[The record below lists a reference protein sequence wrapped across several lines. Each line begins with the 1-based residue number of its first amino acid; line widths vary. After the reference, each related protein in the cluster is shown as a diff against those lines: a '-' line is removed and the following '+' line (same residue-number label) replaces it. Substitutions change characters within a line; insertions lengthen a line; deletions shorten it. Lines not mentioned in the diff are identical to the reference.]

1 MAEYDAAR
9 GIPAIEARGIAK
21 AFDGRPANVDVD
33 FRAYAGEVHAV
44 LGENGAGKSTLIS
57 MLSGAYRPDSGEI
70 LLSGR
75 KVHWHSPGEALRAGI
90 GVVYQEFRLVE
101 NLSVLE
107 NVLLGTARRPS
118 RGERVRI
125 GRLAAAAGFDLPL
138 GAGVRHLAIGARQ
151 QVEIL
156 KLLARELAVLIFDE
170 PTAVL
175 GEAQVAELFSA
186 LRMLRGQGKTIVLIT
201 HRLREVRMIADRLTI
216 LREGRVKVLDERPE
230 RFTDAELAEIMVGGG
245 VPLAHGEDRG
255 ASLPARPP
263 ILALHEVH
271 VPAPSGSGLRGVS
284 LEVRPGE
291 VVGVAGVRGNG
302 QREIAE
308 VAAGLLRPQRGLVER
323 IFAEVGFIPEDRL
336 GMGLSRHMQVAEN
349 LALRCYRRAPVGRA
363 FRLDRAALGR
373 FARKLIA
380 RYAIPA
386 RPEWQVTRLSGGGLQ
401 RVVVARELARE
412 TALIV
417 AAQPTRGLDI
427 RSAEFVR
434 GKLLEAAA
442 DGAGV
447 LLVSEDLD
455 ELMALAARI
464 FVLYEGRVAAVV
476 PRAEFDRRRLGAIMF
491 GAGNRSGAPEAG
503 LAP

>member
-1 MAEYDAAR
+1 MAEHDAAR
-9 GIPAIEARGIAK
+9 GIPTIEARGISK
-21 AFDGRPANVDVD
+21 AFDGRAANADVD
-33 FRAYAGEVHAV
+33 FRAYGGEIHAV

-75 KVHWHSPGEALRAGI
+75 KVHWRSPGEALRGGI

-118 RGERVRI
+118 RGERARI

-138 GAGVRHLAIGARQ
+138 AASIRHLGIGARQ

-156 KLLARELAVLIFDE
+156 KLLARELAILIFDE

-186 LRMLRGQGKTIVLIT
+186 LQSLRGQGKTIVLIT

-245 VPLAHGEDRG
+245 VMLAHGEDAG
-255 ASLPARPP
+255 AALPLRPP
-263 ILALHEVH
+263 VLALQDVH
-271 VPAPSGSGLRGVS
+271 VAARSGSGLRGVS
-284 LEVRPGE
+284 LEVRAGE

-308 VAAGLLRPQRGLVER
+308 VAAGLVRPERGVVER
-323 IFAEVGFIPEDRL
+323 ASAEVGFIPEDRL
-336 GMGLSRHMQVAEN
+336 GMGLSRRMQVAEN
-349 LALRCYRRAPVGRA
+349 LALRCYRHAPVGWV
-363 FRLDRAALGR
+363 FRLDRAQLGR
-373 FARKLIA
+373 LARKLIG

-386 RPEWQVTRLSGGGLQ
+386 RPEWQVSRLSGGGLQ
-401 RVVVARELARE
+401 RVVVARELERE

-434 GKLLEAAA
+434 SKLLEAAA
-442 DGAGV
+442 GGAGV

-455 ELMALAARI
+455 ELMALAGRI
-464 FVLYEGRVAAVV
+464 CVLYEGAVAAMV
-476 PRAEFDRRRLGAIMF
+476 PRVEFDRRRLGAIMF
-491 GAGNRSGAPEAG
+491 GARSRSGGSEAQ